1 MGLMDT
7 LKGIKRPEPGTAPL
21 SPDELTSKILAMNHD
36 EVPYRI
42 ERSEKSDLK
51 VELKIVDAQWY
62 EIFAK
67 ANLTKT
73 YSIYLLLDEASLE
86 VRALERMGEVKWK
99 AGVPTISFSASGF
112 QGRTIVAKEF
122 GIGFAFKAPHPLSF
136 GKVYEYQFNVNDIKE
151 PLIEVIT
158 RSGWSYV
165 PITSM
170 KKVKRK

>member
-1 MGLMDT
+1 MGLMDA
-7 LKGIKRPEPGTAPL
+7 LKGIKRPKPGVAPTGR
-21 SPDELTSKILAMNHD
+21 DELTEKILGMNHD

-42 ERSEKSDLK
+42 DRSEKSDLK

-73 YSIYLLLDEASLE
+73 YSIYLLLDDTALE

-99 AGVPTISFSASGF
+99 AGVPTVSFSASGF

-122 GIGFAFKAPHPLSF
+122 GGGFAFKAPHPLSF
-136 GKVYEYQFNVNDIKE
+136 GKVYEYRFDANDIKQ
-151 PLIEVIT
+151 PLIEIIT
-158 RSGWSYV
+158 GSGWSYV
-165 PITSM
+165 PVTTM
-170 KKVKRK
+170 RKVKRK